1 MLPHNAGKHLP
12 GYVVLFQEPT
22 TLISNVM
29 RILNLFF
36 YTVVMNVASITSQLI
51 YRKTWVTT
59 AIHHLL
65 SYRLASGS

>member
-1 MLPHNAGKHLP
+1 MLPHNAGKHLS

-36 YTVVMNVASITSQLI
+36 YMVVMNMASITSQLS
-51 YRKTWVTT
+51 YRKIQVTT

-65 SYRLASGS
+65 SYGLA